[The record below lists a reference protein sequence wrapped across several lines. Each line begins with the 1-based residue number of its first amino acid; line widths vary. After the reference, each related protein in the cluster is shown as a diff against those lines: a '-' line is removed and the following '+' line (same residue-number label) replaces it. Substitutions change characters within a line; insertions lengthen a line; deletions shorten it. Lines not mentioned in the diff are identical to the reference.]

1 MFFITPK
8 NVELVF
14 DYLLVYRC
22 EHVLCALSYHHFKIT
37 IKYHLYYL
45 KYVFIHIR
53 SLRIIMILSF
63 CQWIGQFVFLMFSNI
78 YENIFCS

>member
-1 MFFITPK
+1 MSMFFITPRI
-8 NVELVF
+8 VELVF

-53 SLRIIMILSF
+53 SLRIMMILSF
-63 CQWIGQFVFLMFSNI
+63 CQWIG
-78 YENIFCS
+78 